1 VAEPMKLL
9 GPVKIGTLELRNRI
23 VMPAMGTNYANRDG
37 SVSDRLLEYYSER
50 AKGGAGLIILEV
62 TCIDSPIGKTI
73 ANQLCIH
80 DDAMVPG
87 LKTLAQSIQA
97 RGAKAAVQLHHAGR
111 RADAKITGL
120 QPVAPSA
127 IPCYGG
133 SIPKVLTEEEIE
145 GILKKFAAGARRA
158 REAGFDA
165 VEIHCAHGYLIHQ
178 FLSPLTNKR
187 TDGYGGGLQNRM
199 KFACAV
205 IQRIK
210 QEVGESYP
218 ISVRISA
225 DEFLPGGLT
234 LDDGKIMA
242 RELQRAGASLIHGS
256 AGGTP
261 SSAEE
266 SMAQKNSSIPDMSFP
281 KGCFVPLA
289 QGIKESVDIPVIAV
303 GRINEPDLAEEI
315 LRQGK
320 ADLVSMGRALIA
332 DPEMPN
338 KIREGR
344 VGSIRRCIA
353 CMTCVEKILVEQ
365 SPLVCTVNP
374 AAGREKDS
382 KIVKAKTP
390 KDVLVIGG
398 GPAGMEAAR
407 VLSLRGHRVTL
418 AEKSGQLGGQLKWAA
433 LPPHKEGLQDLL
445 DYYSRQIRDLGVKVK
460 LRRLADAQAIG
471 DCRAQAVVMATGA
484 RPKTPEW
491 KQGRQENVFYF
502 AEALTDPA
510 KIGGKV
516 VVLGGGMIGCETA
529 EFFARR
535 DRSVTILEMLKDVAL
550 DVNPFVRKSLL
561 KRLQELKVSFIVNT
575 KVIQIDQ
582 DYVRGVTNGEER
594 NFRGDSFI
602 VAMGMESERTLGA
615 SLKKDLLE
623 YYEAGDCL
631 KPRKLMEAIHEGF
644 ALGLII

>member
-1 VAEPMKLL
+1 LAD
-9 GPVKIGTLELRNRI
+9 GKIIAQELQK
-23 VMPAMGTNYANRDG
+23 A
-37 SVSDRLLEYYSER
+37 
-50 AKGGAGLIILEV
+50 GAGLV
-62 TCIDSPIGKTI
+62 
-73 ANQLCIH
+73 H
-80 DDAMVPG
+80 V
-87 LKTLAQSIQA
+87 
-97 RGAKAAVQLHHAGR
+97 
-111 RADAKITGL
+111 
-120 QPVAPSA
+120 
-127 IPCYGG
+127 
-133 SIPKVLTEEEIE
+133 
-145 GILKKFAAGARRA
+145 
-158 REAGFDA
+158 
-165 VEIHCAHGYLIHQ
+165 
-178 FLSPLTNKR
+178 
-187 TDGYGGGLQNRM
+187 
-199 KFACAV
+199 
-205 IQRIK
+205 
-210 QEVGESYP
+210 
-218 ISVRISA
+218 
-225 DEFLPGGLT
+225 
-234 LDDGKIMA
+234 
-242 RELQRAGASLIHGS
+242 S

-266 SMAQKNSSIPDMSFP
+266 SLAQRNSSIPDMSFP

-315 LRQGK
+315 LRRGK

-344 VGSIRRCIA
+344 GGSIRRCIA

-365 SPLVCTVNP
+365 SPLICTVNP
-374 AAGREKDS
+374 AAGKEKDS

-390 KDVLVIGG
+390 KDVLVVGG

-418 AEKSGQLGGQLKWAA
+418 VEKSGQLGGQLRWAS

-445 DYYSRQIRDLGVKVK
+445 NYYLGQTRDSGVKVE
-460 LRRLADAQAIG
+460 LRLLADARAIAER
-471 DCRAQAVVMATGA
+471 RAQAVVMATGA
-484 RPKTPEW
+484 RPMAPGW
-491 KQGRQENVFYF
+491 KQGRGKNVFNF
-502 AEALTDPA
+502 AEALTEPA
-510 KIGGKV
+510 RIGGKV
-516 VVLGGGMIGCETA
+516 VVLGGGMIGSETA

-535 DRSVTILEMLKDVAL
+535 DRSVTIIEMLKDVAL
-550 DVNPFVRKSLL
+550 DVNPFIRKSLL